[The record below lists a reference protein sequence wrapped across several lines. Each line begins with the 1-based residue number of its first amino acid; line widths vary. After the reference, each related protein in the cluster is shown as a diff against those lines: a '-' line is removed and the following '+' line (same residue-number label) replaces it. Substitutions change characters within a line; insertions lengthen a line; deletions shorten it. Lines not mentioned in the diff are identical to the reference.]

1 MIKTKEELYQQAQDY
16 IQSNDV
22 LRENLTNTSPAAP
35 HNILIGLFCT
45 MLSWAFAIMDK
56 IVKDAQ
62 NAIAKQRPMGFDGYI
77 QLFLDFQYGDQTIV
91 DTWYQLGYASLDEAK
106 KIIKFVEVTT
116 SGLAIFVK
124 VAKSNG
130 GVPTPLNE
138 TEMNALIDYVKDKA
152 PIVNFIIGTTTGDV
166 PFNNLES
173 LEGDKLTLSA
183 NVYVDAEVFIVD
195 SSVPANNGALILE
208 GNKIVE
214 EVLER
219 EAKAVNFGSKLA
231 LSKLT
236 QSVLGIGESVSNIQ
250 FTSAIGEDNAGT
262 QTTNILAITGQ
273 QYKPYGGFIKQVV
286 LNITYFNARS

>member
-1 MIKTKEELYQQAQDY
+1 MKTKEELYQQAQDY
-16 IQSNDV
+16 IQANDV

-45 MLSWAFAIMDK
+45 LLSWAFAIMDAM
-56 IVKDAQ
+56 IKDAQ
-62 NAIAKQRPMGFDGYI
+62 EAILKQRPMGFDGYI

-91 DTWYQLGYASLDEAK
+91 DNWYQLGYASLDEAK

-116 SGLAIFVK
+116 TGLAIFVK

-152 PIVNFIIGTTTGDV
+152 PIVNFIIGTTTGGV
-166 PFNNLES
+166 PFNRLTS
-173 LEGDKLTLSA
+173 LEGDRLTLNA

-195 SSVPANNGALILE
+195 SSIPANNGALIIG

-214 EVLER
+214 EVLEK
-219 EAKAVNFGSKLA
+219 EAKSVNFGSPLA

-236 QSVLGIGESVSNIQ
+236 QAVLGIGLSVSNIQ
-250 FTSAIGEDNAGT
+250 FTVATGQDDSLS
-262 QTTNILAITGQ
+262 QTTNILTTTGQ
-273 QYKPYGGFIKQVV
+273 QYKPYGGFIKNVV
-286 LNITYFNARS
+286 LNITYFNARI